1 MVEAVIRALIY
12 ICVIVLLFFLIV
24 WVLATIGVHVPPMV
38 LTILQVILALIC
50 VLILWRLFAP
60 WVSGV
65 SLWGPGPR
73 DRP

>member
-24 WVLATIGVHVPPMV
+24 WVLGTIGIVIPAMV
-38 LTILQVILALIC
+38 VTILKVILALVC
-50 VLILWRLFAP
+50 VLVLWRLLGP
-60 WVSGV
+60 WVSGA

-73 DRP
+73 P